1 MLLAID
7 TSTEQIGI
15 ALGDGNQIAAE
26 WMWQS
31 QQYHTVELA
40 PALDRLLRV
49 AGQTMEGVEAI
60 SVAIGPGSY
69 TALRVGLSLAK
80 GIAVSRGI
88 PIIGI
93 PTLDVLAAA
102 QPGMAMPL
110 AAVLRAGR
118 GRLALAWYRPAS
130 SSAGEESSARRN
142 NEEGFWQ
149 AGGEAELTT
158 VDALAKSIEKP
169 TLVAGELTAAERQRL
184 ARKKV
189 KVILAA
195 PHLCVRR
202 PSLLVEIGW
211 RRLQSGQVDNA
222 AALSPIYLHQA
233 EPAPA

>member
-1 MLLAID
+1 MLLAVD

-15 ALGDGNQIAAE
+15 ALGDGDQIAAE
-26 WMWQS
+26 WLWYS
-31 QQYHTVELA
+31 RQYHTVELA
-40 PALDRLLRV
+40 PALEGLLRV
-49 AGQTMEGVEAI
+49 AGKSMDDVEAI

-93 PTLDVLAAA
+93 PTLDVVAAA
-102 QPGMAMPL
+102 QPQGPTPL

-118 GRLALAWYRPAS
+118 GRVALGWYKPAS
-130 SSAGEESSARRN
+130 SSPRTGAPSRRK
-142 NEEGFWQ
+142 GQDFWE
-149 AGGEAELTT
+149 AGGEVELTT

-202 PSLLVEIGW
+202 PSLLAEIGW
-211 RRLQSGQVDNA
+211 HCLQSGQVDDA
-222 AALSPIYLHQA
+222 ASLSPIYLHQA
-233 EPAPA
+233 EPARA

>member
-1 MLLAID
+1 MLLAVD

-26 WMWQS
+26 WVWYS
-31 QQYHTVELA
+31 KQYHTVELA
-40 PALDRLLRV
+40 PALERLLRL
-49 AGQTMEGVEAI
+49 AGHSMDAVEAL

-80 GIAVSRGI
+80 GIAVARGI

-102 QPGMAMPL
+102 QPEVPIPL

-118 GRLALAWYRPAS
+118 GRVAVGWYKPAS
-130 SSAGEESSARRN
+130 SAQSGASAHSNGN
-142 NEEGFWQ
+142 GFWQ
-149 AGGEAELTT
+149 AQGDVELTT
-158 VDALAKSIEKP
+158 VDALAKSIDKP
-169 TLVAGELTAAERQRL
+169 SLVAGELTAAERQRL

-202 PSLLVEIGW
+202 PSLLAEIGW

-222 AALSPIYLHQA
+222 AALSPIYLHQS

>member
-1 MLLAID
+1 MLLALD

-15 ALGDGNQIAAE
+15 ALGDGTQIAAE
-26 WMWQS
+26 WVWYS
-31 QQYHTVELA
+31 KQYHTVELA
-40 PALDRLLRV
+40 PALGRLLQL
-49 AGQTMEGVEAI
+49 AGQTMDGIEAI

-102 QPGMAMPL
+102 QPGAAMPL
-110 AAVLRAGR
+110 AALLRAGR
-118 GRLALAWYRPAS
+118 GRVALGWYKPTS
-130 SSAGEESSARRN
+130 SSARTESPRQRDGRGPWEARGEV
-142 NEEGFWQ
+142 
-149 AGGEAELTT
+149 ELTT
-158 VDALAKSIEKP
+158 VDELAKSIGKP
-169 TLVAGELTAAERQRL
+169 TMIAGELMSEERQRL

-202 PSLLVEIGW
+202 PSLLVELAW
-211 RRLQSGQVDNA
+211 HRLQSGQVDDPA
-222 AALSPIYLHQA
+222 SLAPIYLHQA
-233 EPAPA
+233 EPSPA

>member
-1 MLLAID
+1 VWY
-7 TSTEQIGI
+7 SK
-15 ALGDGNQIAAE
+15 
-26 WMWQS
+26 
-31 QQYHTVELA
+31 QYHTVELA

-49 AGQTMEGVEAI
+49 AGQTMDGVEAI

-102 QPGMAMPL
+102 QPEVSMPL

-118 GRLALAWYRPAS
+118 GRVALGWYKRAS
-130 SSAGEESSARRN
+130 SSARTGSLARRN
-142 NEEGFWQ
+142 G
-149 AGGEAELTT
+149 AGMWEARGEVQLTT

-202 PSLLVEIGW
+202 PSLLAEIGW
-211 RRLQSGQVDNA
+211 RRLQSGQVDDA
-222 AALSPIYLHQA
+222 AALSPMYLHQA